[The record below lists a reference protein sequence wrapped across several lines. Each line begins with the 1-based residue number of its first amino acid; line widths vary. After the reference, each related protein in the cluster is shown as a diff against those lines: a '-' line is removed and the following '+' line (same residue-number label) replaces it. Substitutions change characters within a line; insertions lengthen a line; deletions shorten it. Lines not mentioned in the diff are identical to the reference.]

1 MPLPSPSGK
10 EKRSKFVSRCVSDLT
25 RKGEGK
31 DAAQRVAICNSRF
44 KKSKA
49 TQIQFSLGEL
59 EALTNLIDSTSGKE
73 EKKKKKKKKKD
84 DGVSY

>member
-10 EKRSKFVSRCVSDLT
+10 EERSKFVSRCVSDLT
-25 RKGEGK
+25 KKGEGK

-49 TQIQFSLGEL
+49 AIINFTVGEL
-59 EALTNLIDSTSGKE
+59 EALGILMDTM
-73 EKKKKKKKKKD
+73 
-84 DGVSY
+84 GVEITL